1 MGVDRKVRRGLLVVA
16 LALIGVP
23 GVWAKVYT
31 VGAHGAYSSLGA
43 ALAAAVSDPGVA
55 DVRVEV
61 GWYGEFDLDTTVGV
75 GQELLIRGGW
85 DRRFSR
91 RTDDPAAT
99 VLDAQGRGR
108 ILQVLVD
115 SGKLTVR
122 GLTFRGALTGF
133 DFFDGALMVQSYSG
147 ETLVQRCAFVDNRHV
162 ESGPFSVNGAALVFF
177 TMVDGNYHALDNV
190 FRDNRVEA
198 SGTAASAAAIYAI
211 SLVGTVEVSRNLFQG
226 NVVESDVETLN
237 YATYLQTQV
246 GSVVFN
252 DNVVVDNGSIG
263 PAGTTFWSFQ
273 GAISLAANGNG
284 TIEARRNLFLGNRSS
299 GEGSQ
304 LVVNAIGEGS
314 TAILSDSLIAASP
327 DGGGL
332 DVWAGG
338 EVNVVNCTI
347 ADNVQGNVRVDF
359 FPGNPSPAKVSLANS
374 IVFDSQG
381 SGGYS
386 IQSSGPVQQ
395 SHNLIGI
402 DPSFVDPAGGDYRL
416 RATSRVIDRGNPGPS
431 GGLGPLDLD
440 GVSRVVGPQVDVGA
454 YEFH

>member
-1 MGVDRKVRRGLLVVA
+1 M
-16 LALIGVP
+16 
-23 GVWAKVYT
+23 
-31 VGAHGAYSSLGA
+31 
-43 ALAAAVSDPGVA
+43 
-55 DVRVEV
+55 
-61 GWYGEFDLDTTVGV
+61 
-75 GQELLIRGGW
+75 
-85 DRRFSR
+85 
-91 RTDDPAAT
+91 
-99 VLDAQGRGR
+99 
-108 ILQVLVD
+108 
-115 SGKLTVR
+115 
-122 GLTFRGALTGF
+122 
-133 DFFDGALMVQSYSG
+133 
-147 ETLVQRCAFVDNRHV
+147 
-162 ESGPFSVNGAALVFF
+162 
-177 TMVDGNYHALDNV
+177 
-190 FRDNRVEA
+190 
-198 SGTAASAAAIYAI
+198 
-211 SLVGTVEVSRNLFQG
+211 
-226 NVVESDVETLN
+226 
-237 YATYLQTQV
+237 
-246 GSVVFN
+246 FN

-263 PAGTTFWSFQ
+263 PAGSTFWRFQ
-273 GAISLAANGNG
+273 GAISLAAVGAG

-359 FPGNPSPAKVSLANS
+359 FPGNPSPAKVSLTNS

-381 SGGYS
+381 GGGYL

-395 SHNLIGI
+395 SHNLIGVA
-402 DPSFVDPAGGDYRL
+402 PSFVDPAAGDYRL
-416 RATSRVIDRGNPGPS
+416 RPTSRVIDRGNPGPS